1 MTRSRF
7 RSFSAAALAAL
18 ALAVTVA
25 AQPALAVGPSA
36 VIRADAAAGWLARQM
51 TGGSHFVTT
60 LDGTSYPNQGMTIDA
75 IFAFAATGS
84 AQSYGARATAWLSR
98 RHILANYIGNGTTT
112 SYAGATA
119 KVALAAEVR
128 GLNPTSFGGVNL
140 IARLGKLYTPSG
152 RYSDHSKYGDFSNAF
167 SQSLAI
173 LALTRYG
180 RAPAKAVA
188 YLAHSECANGGF
200 PLDFAQKACV
210 SDTDAT
216 AMDIQALLAAGS
228 HGPAVRGL
236 RWLARTKAADGGL
249 VGAGGGTAPNAD
261 STGLAGEAFA
271 AAGWTHQAALARRF
285 LLKLQVGCSAPA
297 RQRGAIDYHEGHF
310 AIATAVEATAQ
321 GELGIADIGLASLT
335 SRGAVS
341 DDPRLVCS

>member
-7 RSFSAAALAAL
+7 RSFPAALAAL
-18 ALAVTVA
+18 ALAVTLAAA
-25 AQPALAVGPSA
+25 AQPALAVRPQ
-36 VIRADAAAGWLARQM
+36 VVTRADAAAGWLARQM
-51 TGGSHFVTT
+51 TDGNHFVTT

-84 AQSYGARATAWLSR
+84 AQEYGTRATAWLSR
-98 RHILANYIGNGTTT
+98 RHILANYIGKGTT

-119 KVALAAEVR
+119 KVALAAEIR
-128 GLNPTSFGGVNL
+128 GLNPASFGGVNL

-152 RYSDHSKYGDFSNAF
+152 RYSDHSTYGDFSNAF

-173 LALTRYG
+173 LALTRNG
-180 RAPAKAVA
+180 GAPARAVTF
-188 YLAHSECANGGF
+188 LVHSECANGGF

-210 SDTDAT
+210 SDSDAT
-216 AMDIQALLAAGS
+216 AMDVQALLAAGS
-228 HGPAVRGL
+228 RGPAMRGL
-236 RWLARTKAADGGL
+236 RWLARTQAADGGF
-249 VGAGGGTAPNAD
+249 VGEGDGTAPNAD

-271 AAGWTHQAALARRF
+271 AAGWTRQAALARRF
-285 LLKLQVGCSAPA
+285 LLGLQVGCSAPA
-297 RQRGAIDYHEGHF
+297 GQRGAIDYHKGHF
-310 AIATAVEATAQ
+310 AIATDVEATAQ
-321 GELGIADIGLASLT
+321 GELGIADIGLSSLT